1 MKSCRGRVL
10 VNILATLLLLEI
22 AAIAALAGYL
32 ILTRQVTEDRMWLS
46 SSGLS
51 TRARPAN

>member
-1 MKSCRGRVL
+1 MRSYRGGVV

-32 ILTRQVTEDRMWLS
+32 ILTKCERY
-46 SSGLS
+46 
-51 TRARPAN
+51 